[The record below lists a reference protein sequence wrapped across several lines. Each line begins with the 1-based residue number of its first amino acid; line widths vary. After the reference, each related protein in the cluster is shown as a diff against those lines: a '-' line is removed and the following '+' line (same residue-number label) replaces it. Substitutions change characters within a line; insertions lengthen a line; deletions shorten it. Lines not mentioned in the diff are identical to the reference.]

1 MRDIVTILGAGAV
14 IALLAA
20 ATLGPLGLRVAGVDP
35 QDKLTAPDRVRYTSM
50 GTVVLLTALAATAS
64 MTIALALIFSP
75 SRWLE
80 YLPVGII
87 WGSIVLNFD
96 RWIVSS
102 IDYGALTEAEMESGK
117 KQHIGSKI
125 VHFLVRFMM
134 AALVGL
140 VISEPIVLAVFGPE
154 ITQQLIAQH
163 VTDISAQ
170 TAQIYAAERQRAS
183 QINAPVVTAQNALNS
198 ATRTASTDH
207 TIYICEMTG
216 NNCNLPPGEVTGIPG
231 SGPQARADYAA
242 WQTALALEQAD
253 QKILDKAASAAR
265 SANEALA
272 SQTSVAIA
280 QATKATDADN
290 GLLAREKALD
300 TLSRENPG
308 FLLRR
313 VVLWLALM
321 FIDLAPVLLKT
332 FSPRTVYEVTQRA
345 TAVRKARNE
354 ISDAMAESDH
364 ESAKSAIT
372 RTREL
377 EFHGDLIKLV
387 YGITTETLRTIL
399 ENAVRAEAAK
409 RGAVTALPGAGR
421 GAGRGGGYR
430 RTGGDHGGQGGDAAG
445 RGGDDAGRGGDDA
458 GRGGDYVGR
467 DGDYV
472 GRGGDYAGRGPGGG
486 QGLVIGRRWLV
497 QRMLGVTPGAGRIPF
512 VAVDLYGEYPYE
524 VVVKIIAPPPRVGGR
539 GAASERRHAL
549 MEMSLPQGHI
559 HENIAEVLDSDIDPE
574 HGYYLVTKLFPLTLD
589 RFLREATEHNT
600 LTVGVVLRL
609 GLQIL
614 EGLQAAWEF
623 GYVHLDLKPA
633 NIALTEDLTVKL
645 IDFGLARHYQEAAG
659 NNTATSTARFT
670 MFYAPPEQ
678 MECRPGWITRNA
690 DLRALAAVIYKMLTG
705 QPPMYR
711 EAQSLGIIDELG
723 RWENATAFF
732 DLKELIGFVDPVPVA
747 TLIGY
752 VPAELDTLLRSW
764 LSRDPNMRA
773 PGKPQTMPHRV
784 REQLMAIY
792 EQVSENGEAEYPAG
806 LRVTQEPAF
815 ASLLADWQRRSADG
829 AGGHAAGPSPF
840 GGAGGPAAYGR
851 HARPDA
857 DDPPTI
863 VPPDTQPGGA
873 GPVPPAGPLD
883 GETTLS

>member
-1 MRDIVTILGAGAV
+1 MRDIVTP
-14 IALLAA
+14 LLAVAIVAILTA
-20 ATLGPLGLRVAGVDP
+20 ATLGQVGLRVAGVDP
-35 QDKLTAPDRVRYTSM
+35 RDELTTPDRVRYTSM
-50 GTVVLLTALAATAS
+50 GTVVILTALAATAS

-80 YLPVGII
+80 YLPAGLI
-87 WGSIVLNFD
+87 WGSIVFSFD

-102 IDYGALTEAEMESGK
+102 IDYGALTPDEVESGK
-117 KQHIGSKI
+117 RQHIGSKI

-140 VISEPIVLAVFGPE
+140 VISEPIVLAIFGPE
-154 ITQQLIAQH
+154 IAQQLTVQH
-163 VTDISAQ
+163 VTDIQAQ
-170 TAQIYAAERQRAS
+170 TAQIYAAARQKAS
-183 QINAPVVTAQNALNS
+183 QINAPVVLAQNALNS
-198 ATRTASTDH
+198 ATRTAGTDH
-207 TIYICEMTG
+207 IIYICEMTG
-216 NNCNLPPGEVTGIPG
+216 NNCHLPPGEVTGIPG
-231 SGPQARADYAA
+231 SGPQASADYNA
-242 WQTALALEQAD
+242 WQTALGLEQTD
-253 QKILDKAASAAR
+253 QQILDKAAAAAR
-265 SANEALA
+265 SANAALA
-272 SQTSVAIA
+272 SQTSTAIA
-280 QATKATDADN
+280 RAAKTIDADN

-300 TLSRENPG
+300 TLSRKNPG

-313 VVLWLALM
+313 VLLWLALM

-332 FSPRTVYEVTQRA
+332 FSPRTVYEVTQRG

-354 ISDAMAESDH
+354 INDAMADSDH
-364 ESAKSAIT
+364 ESAKKAVT
-372 RTREL
+372 RDQEL
-377 EFHGDLIKLV
+377 EFHEGLTKLV
-387 YGITTETLRTIL
+387 YGFTMQTVHTALDS
-399 ENAVRAEAAK
+399 AARAEAAK
-409 RGAVTALPGAGR
+409 RDMAAALAGAGP
-421 GAGRGGGYR
+421 G
-430 RTGGDHGGQGGDAAG
+430 TG
-445 RGGDDAGRGGDDA
+445 RGGDYRGTGGGYGGRGGDSA
-458 GRGGDYVGR
+458 GRGGDYT
-467 DGDYV
+467 
-472 GRGGDYAGRGPGGG
+472 GRGGDFAGRGLGDG

-497 QRMLGVTPGAGRIPF
+497 HRMLAVTPSAGGIPF
-512 VAVDLYGEYPYE
+512 VAVDLYGEYRYE

-589 RFLREATEHNT
+589 RFLRDATENNT

-614 EGLQAAWEF
+614 EGLQAAWDF

-633 NIALTEDLTVKL
+633 NIALTEEATVKL
-645 IDFGLARHYQEAAG
+645 IDFGLARHYQEQGG
-659 NNTATSTARFT
+659 NNASTSTARFT

-705 QPPMYR
+705 HPPMYR

-747 TLIGY
+747 VLIGY
-752 VPAELDTLLRSW
+752 VPADLDTLLRSW

-773 PGKPQTMPHRV
+773 PGKPQTMPQRV

-792 EQVSENGEAEYPAG
+792 EQANENGEAEYPAG
-806 LRVTQEPAF
+806 LSVTQEPAF

-829 AGGHAAGPSPF
+829 AGGHAGGPSPF

-851 HARPDA
+851 HERPDE

-863 VPPDTQPGGA
+863 VPPDTRPGGAGPGGA
-873 GPVPPAGPLD
+873 GPVAAAGPHD

>member
-1 MRDIVTILGAGAV
+1 MRDIITLLGAGAV
-14 IALLAA
+14 IAILAA

-102 IDYGALTEAEMESGK
+102 IDYGALTEAEMESGRT
-117 KQHIGSKI
+117 QHIGSKI

-154 ITQQLIAQH
+154 ITQQLTAQH
-163 VTDISAQ
+163 GTDIQAQ

-183 QINAPVVTAQNALNS
+183 QINAPVVLAQNALAA
-198 ATRTASTDH
+198 ATRTADNDH
-207 TIYICEMTG
+207 TVYICELTG
-216 NNCNLPPGEVTGIPG
+216 NHCNLPPGEVTGIPG
-231 SGPQARADYAA
+231 SGPQASADYAA
-242 WQTALALEQAD
+242 WRTALALEQAD
-253 QKILDKAASAAR
+253 QKILDKAASTAR

-272 SQTSVAIA
+272 GQTGTAIA
-280 QATKATDADN
+280 QATKAIDADN

-300 TLSRENPG
+300 TLSRNNPG

-313 VVLWLALM
+313 VLLWLALM

-332 FSPRTVYEVTQRA
+332 FSPRTVYEVTQRG
-345 TAVRKARNE
+345 TAVRQARNE
-354 ISDAMAESDH
+354 INDAMADSDH
-364 ESAKSAIT
+364 ESAKKAIT
-372 RTREL
+372 REREL
-377 EFHGDLIKLV
+377 EFHGDLTKLV
-387 YGITTETLRTIL
+387 YGITTETVRTTL

-409 RGAVTALPGAGR
+409 RGASTALAGTGR
-421 GAGRGGGYR
+421 GAGQGGGYR
-430 RTGGDHGGQGGDAAG
+430 RTGGDFGGQDGDS
-445 RGGDDAGRGGDDA
+445 A
-458 GRGGDYVGR
+458 GRGGDYV
-467 DGDYV
+467 
-472 GRGGDYAGRGPGGG
+472 GRGPGGG

-497 QRMLGVTPGAGRIPF
+497 QRMLEVTPSAGRIPF
-512 VAVDLYGEYPYE
+512 VAEDLYGEYPYE
-524 VVVKIIAPPPRVGGR
+524 VVVKITAPPPSVGGR
-539 GAASERRHAL
+539 GAASARRHAQ

-559 HENIAEVLDSDIDPE
+559 HDNIAEILDSDIDPE
-574 HGYYLVTKLFPLTLD
+574 HGFYIVTQLFPLTLD
-589 RFLREATEHNT
+589 RFLREATENNT
-600 LTVGVVLRL
+600 LTIGVVLRL
-609 GLQIL
+609 GVEILQ
-614 EGLQAAWEF
+614 GLRAAWDF

-633 NIALTEDLTVKL
+633 NIALTKDLTVKL
-645 IDFGLARHYQEAAG
+645 IDFGLARHYQEAG
-659 NNTATSTARFT
+659 RTSTATSTARFT

-678 MECRPGWITRNA
+678 MECRSGWITRNA

-705 QPPMYR
+705 YPPMYR
-711 EAQSLGIIDELG
+711 EAQNLGFIDESG

-732 DLKELIGFVDPVPVA
+732 DLKELIGLADPVPVA
-747 TLIGY
+747 DLIGY
-752 VPAELDTLLRSW
+752 VPAELDTLLQSW

-773 PGKPQTMPHRV
+773 PGKPQTMPDRV

-792 EQVSENGEAEYPAG
+792 NQVSENGEGEYPVG

-815 ASLLADWQRRSADG
+815 ASLQADWRRRSADG
-829 AGGHAAGPSPF
+829 AAGHAVSPSPI
-840 GGAGGPAAYGR
+840 GGAGAVAAHGR
-851 HARPDA
+851 HARPDEE
-857 DDPPTI
+857 DPPTI
-863 VPPDTQPGGA
+863 VPPEAPSGGA
-873 GPVPPAGPLD
+873 GPIPPTGSDD
-883 GETTLS
+883 GELTLS